1 MILQR
6 VDSNRV
12 WIERAELSLKL
23 HKILNLG
30 TLSLKTSGVK
40 SDERF
45 RKWRKIFT
53 DEKFCLQEGISKN
66 LLCDETFCLW
76 NFYQRFLQ

>member
-6 VDSNRV
+6 VYSNRV

-45 RKWRKIFT
+45 RK
-53 DEKFCLQEGISKN
+53 
-66 LLCDETFCLW
+66 
-76 NFYQRFLQ
+76 